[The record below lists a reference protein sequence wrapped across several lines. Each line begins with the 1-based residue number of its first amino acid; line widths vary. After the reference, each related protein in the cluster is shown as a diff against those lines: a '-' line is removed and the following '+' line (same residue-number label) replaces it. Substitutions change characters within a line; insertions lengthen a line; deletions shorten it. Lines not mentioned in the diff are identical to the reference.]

1 MRRNYYDDHLEITSA
16 PIIVVTTTRG
26 NIFNT
31 FIQKRL
37 GEEEE
42 VK

>member
-1 MRRNYYDDHLEITSA
+1 MRNYYDDRVEITSVL
-16 PIIVVTTTRG
+16 IFVVTTTRG
-26 NIFNT
+26 NTLNA